1 MPQKNKFIILYLLFF
16 CAHSFGLDI
25 SNLEKFRSVITTEF
39 KGYDISSTEHI
50 QLYGAKHRKFITN
63 QWYWERPAMAHYLE
77 NDPGIWKVGCLLAT
91 CPTDHGIVFLMFVFL
106 QVLGG
111 RIRPT
116 RWWLYCSPNH
126 WVRESH
132 IFNAIFYDRA
142 WLHAFY

>member
-63 QWYWERPAMAHYLE
+63 QWYWGEAGYGALFGKRSGYLE
-77 NDPGIWKVGCLLAT
+77 GGVFVGHMSNGPWDSIFDVRLFTGAGGEDPPHKVVALLFT
-91 CPTDHGIVFLMFVFL
+91 QP
-106 QVLGG
+106 LG
-111 RIRPT
+111 
-116 RWWLYCSPNH
+116 
-126 WVRESH
+126 
-132 IFNAIFYDRA
+132 
-142 WLHAFY
+142 